1 MATTL
6 QPYGIALPITHGPN
20 GYFNQTFTALE
31 QVKTNLN
38 LLLRTKKGE
47 RRMSPEFGSGLW
59 GVLFE
64 QSTDQIGPIVESTI
78 KKDIDQWMPYVKV
91 STVTIDTTTDSEYH
105 RMNVSVKFTAPSFG
119 VYDEQ
124 TLQLA
129 MNANNI

>member
-1 MATTL
+1 MATNL
-6 QPYGIALPITHGPN
+6 QPYGIALPMRHGPN
-20 GYFNQTFTALE
+20 GYFNQTFTALD
-31 QVKTNLN
+31 QIKSNIN

-47 RRMSPEFGSGLW
+47 RRMNPEFGSGLW
-59 GVLFE
+59 SILFE

-91 STVTIDTTTDSEYH
+91 TTIDIDTTTDNEYH
-105 RMNVSVKFTAPSFG
+105 RINISVIFTAPSVG

-129 MNANNI
+129 MNTNNI